1 MMSYLFERLQQG
13 MNVLHCAAYN
23 NHAEVARFLYETLD
37 TLPVNSADRD
47 ERTPL
52 HVAAE
57 KNNLDILERLLDY
70 KAEVNRK
77 DKVRK
82 NMMTSQIFGGGM
94 HLGFCCR
101 MVELLYTWQR

>member
-1 MMSYLFERLQQG
+1 MMTCFFERLQQG

-82 NMMTSQIFGGGM
+82 KIMTSQMFGGGM
-94 HLGFCCR
+94 HSGFCCR